1 VFDPQTNYYKPN
13 LTAEQEQ
20 AARDYMRR
28 KIEQR
33 LDIKLK
39 EDPFN
44 KPQPKEV
51 KAEEPKPSGPPIN
64 VQDTYLSR
72 VKQQTGL
79 SEDTFSTRRLDT
91 KNKLQSILAKIPNG
105 TQLSIE
111 LDPNS
116 SGGIN
121 LKDGENVIKSF
132 NLYETDPEI
141 RKGYLNEFTQI
152 ISNLAGTD
160 GMIDYLGRTGGVG
173 QSGSGGAS
181 QFNPQ

>member
-1 VFDPQTNYYKPN
+1 MTELID
-13 LTAEQEQ
+13 
-20 AARDYMRR
+20 
-28 KIEQR
+28 IR
-33 LDIKLK
+33 LDDIQK

-44 KPQPKEV
+44 YPTQPKGE
-51 KAEEPKPSGPPIN
+51 AAPTTSGPPIN
-64 VQDTYLSR
+64 VQEKYLSR

-79 SEDTFSTRRLDT
+79 SEDTFSTQRLDT

-105 TQLSIE
+105 TKLSIE

-132 NLYETDPEI
+132 NLYETNPEI
-141 RKGYLNEFTQI
+141 RKGYLNEFTEI

-160 GMIDYLGRTGGVG
+160 GMVDYLGRTGGLE
-173 QSGSGGAS
+173 QSGTSLPS
-181 QFNPQ
+181 R

>member
-1 VFDPQTNYYKPN
+1 MFDPETNYYKPE
-13 LTAEQEQ
+13 LTAEQMN
-20 AARDYMRR
+20 AAKNAMRNL
-28 KIEQR
+28 IEMR
-33 LDIKLK
+33 LGSSIK
-39 EDPFN
+39 DNPYN
-44 KPQPKEV
+44 RPRPEV
-51 KAEEPKPSGPPIN
+51 VKSDDKPSGPPIN
-64 VQDTYLSR
+64 VQETYLSR

-79 SEDTFSTRRLDT
+79 SEDTFSTQRLDT

-141 RKGYLNEFTQI
+141 RKGYLNEFTEI
-152 ISNLAGTD
+152 ISNLAGTN
-160 GMIDYLGRTGGVG
+160 GMIDYLGRTGGSQ
-173 QSGSGGAS
+173 QSGTGTDLPPSR
-181 QFNPQ
+181 